1 MSLFHPLSVMV
12 PEWLSYDNSELSPLK
27 RIPYPGVIWDDCI
40 YVRDVDAQLLKFPL
54 KTSSKRKSWTPLK
67 TPEEA
72 TTDYALA
79 VYSNNLVLVGGRP
92 KGSLYAAVTPS
103 NKVWIRNR
111 TTEQWEDNHI
121 PPVPWSQ
128 PSESHFQNEIM
139 SAIEHHDLLVV
150 LYKTSQEHSSSR
162 KDLIGNPIFESHI
175 VFFSKSEWNPPC
187 KGPPLELHK
196 SAHITIHNNFLY
208 TMVYDPIHSQ
218 RVIFFRA
225 QISSSGCEINHLMQF
240 AEDASIFGCP
250 SLTILDDK
258 LIVTEL
264 CSGNKLVLYTP
275 FTDFNGKHS
284 LVDID
289 ELKGMNFE
297 SIECTIGLSDKSLL
311 VIGQARKQDSEF
323 CSKSSVIRF
332 DQRGM
337 YVFTSFK
344 YNNVML
350 ISFATS

>member
-72 TTDYALA
+72 TTDYALT

-92 KGSLYAAVTPS
+92 KGSQYAVTPS

-128 PSESHFQNEIM
+128 PSESRFQNEIM
-139 SAIEHHDLLVV
+139 SSIGHHDLLVV

-196 SAHITIHNNFLY
+196 SAHIAIHNNFLY

-225 QISSSGCEINHLMQF
+225 QISSSGCEIHIPTCF
-240 AEDASIFGCP
+240 AEDVSIFQCP

-264 CSGNKLVLYTP
+264 RSHNELVLYTP

-289 ELKGMNFE
+289 ELKDVDFT
-297 SIECTIGLSDKSLL
+297 SIECTIGIQTDHYLL
-311 VIGQARKQDSEF
+311 LGRLRNRVQVYTASHQ
-323 CSKSSVIRF
+323 
-332 DQRGM
+332 
-337 YVFTSFK
+337 
-344 YNNVML
+344 
-350 ISFATS
+350 